1 MLQTVCGGESN
12 CALVEAD
19 RIVHSAA
26 MRVGES
32 GLTSGRLRLRMA
44 KFFPTPKPG
53 KRNGCE
59 QVAAIC
65 YRIVGSGIEFL
76 LIRTRSGRWTFPKGG
91 VEPGLTH
98 AQAAALEAFE
108 EAGVHGRMEEA
119 SFTHYIRR
127 KHTNVRS
134 SAGSAKK
141 GLVVNAHLCE
151 VLRLAPPQESNRDP
165 TWFSAQKEKKRLQ
178 QDRTSETGAEFARVV
193 DLAVIRIQRFRSP
206 AGQPSDGPQKDALQK
221 VQFEPLGM
229 EAVKGRVQTTSFVE
243 NIRGHR
249 RNIGPS
255 AAIRLAVRTYL
266 GQVLRPSATQEVSQN
281 PPEFSAKNAK
291 RRLDNRPSGGQNE
304 PSRIRQLP
312 SGTDVAGVPPEVRV
326 IEIDN
331 YTRSNGHT
339 PPTGKREKGVANKC
353 PD

>member
-1 MLQTVCGGESN
+1 MLQTLTSGESN
-12 CALVEAD
+12 CALVEAG
-19 RIVHSAA
+19 RIVHSAV
-26 MRVGES
+26 MKVGEP
-32 GLTSGRLRLRMA
+32 GLPSGRLRLGVT
-44 KFFPTPKPG
+44 KFFPAPKPG
-53 KRNGCE
+53 KRNECE

-65 YRIVGSGIEFL
+65 YRIRSSGVEFL

-127 KHTNVRS
+127 KHTNGRG

-151 VLRLAPPQESNRDP
+151 VLRLGPPQESNRDP
-165 TWFSAQKEKKRLQ
+165 TWFSAQKAKKRLQ
-178 QDRTSETGAEFARVV
+178 EDRTSENGTEFARVV
-193 DLAVIRIQRFRSP
+193 DLAVTRIQRFRSP
-206 AGQPSDGPQKDALQK
+206 TGQPSDGPKKDALQK
-221 VQFEPLGM
+221 VQFDSPRTAAG
-229 EAVKGRVQTTSFVE
+229 VNGRVQTASFVGY
-243 NIRGHR
+243 IRGQR

-255 AAIRLAVRTYL
+255 AAIKLAVRTYL
-266 GQVLRPSATQEVSQN
+266 GQVLRDSAAQEVSRN
-281 PPEFSAKNAK
+281 PPTLSAKK
-291 RRLDNRPSGGQNE
+291 TKPRLDNPPSG
-304 PSRIRQLP
+304 IRQLC
-312 SGTDVAGVPPEVRV
+312 SGTNVVAVSPEARV

-331 YTRSNGHT
+331 YPRSDGVT
-339 PPTGKREKGVANKC
+339 PRMGKRKKEVANNR

>member
-91 VEPGLTH
+91 IEPGLTH

-127 KHTNVRS
+127 KHSNGRS

-151 VLRLAPPQESNRDP
+151 VLRLGPPQESDRDP
-165 TWFSAQKEKKRLQ
+165 TWFSPQRAKKRLQ
-178 QDRTSETGAEFARVV
+178 QDRTSENGAEFARVV
-193 DLAVIRIQRFRSP
+193 DLAVTRIQRFRNP
-206 AGQPSDGPQKDALQK
+206 AGQPSDRPQKDALQK
-221 VQFEPLGM
+221 VQFEPLGV
-229 EAVKGRVQTTSFVE
+229 EAVKGRAQTTSFVE
-243 NIRGHR
+243 YIRGGR

-255 AAIRLAVRTYL
+255 AAIKLAVRTYL
-266 GQVLRPSATQEVSQN
+266 GQVLRNSAAQEVSRN
-281 PPEFSAKNAK
+281 PPEFSAKK
-291 RRLDNRPSGGQNE
+291 TKPRLDNRPSG
-304 PSRIRQLP
+304 IRQLC
-312 SGTDVAGVPPEVRV
+312 SGTNVVAVPPETRV

-331 YTRSNGHT
+331 YPRSNGHT
-339 PPTGKREKGVANKC
+339 PHMGKRKKEVANNR

>member
-1 MLQTVCGGESN
+1 MLQTVTSGESN
-12 CALVEAD
+12 CALVEVG

-32 GLTSGRLRLRMA
+32 GLAGGRLRLGIT
-44 KFFPTPKPG
+44 KFFPAPKPG
-53 KRNGCE
+53 KRNECE

-65 YRIVGSGIEFL
+65 YRIRSSGIEFL

-91 VEPGLTH
+91 IEPGLTH

-127 KHTNVRS
+127 KHSNGRS

-151 VLRLAPPQESNRDP
+151 VLRLGAPQESDRDP
-165 TWFSAQKEKKRLQ
+165 TWFSPQRAKKRLQ
-178 QDRTSETGAEFARVV
+178 QDRTSENGAEFARVV
-193 DLAVIRIQRFRSP
+193 DLAVTRIQRFRNP
-206 AGQPSDGPQKDALQK
+206 AGQPSDRPQKDALQK

-229 EAVKGRVQTTSFVE
+229 EAVKGRAQTTSFVE
-243 NIRGHR
+243 YIRGQR

-255 AAIRLAVRTYL
+255 AAIKLAVRTYL
-266 GQVLRPSATQEVSQN
+266 GQVLRNSAAQEVSRN
-281 PPEFSAKNAK
+281 PPEFSAKK
-291 RRLDNRPSGGQNE
+291 TKPRLDNRPSG
-304 PSRIRQLP
+304 IRQLC
-312 SGTDVAGVPPEVRV
+312 SGTNVVAVPPETRV

-331 YTRSNGHT
+331 YPRSNGHT
-339 PPTGKREKGVANKC
+339 PHMGKRKKEVANNR